1 MRHAKTSGKK
11 TCPGRGPAK
20 KHYKQ
25 SFSQDK
31 PGCRQY
37 SRAAAR
43 SARIR
48 KLSRSNS
55 EQGTS
60 MQNSQGR
67 EFRFRV
73 RYPFH
78 RAGDFLEVACININ
92 EVFADSPRS
101 IRAAAAMELP
111 GTSKLAAVNVVDSPS
126 QSPGPVHRLP
136 AGFVV
141 IKTNPKSE
149 SWYCGDFRQLFPH
162 TLIQSSFFSVN
173 NLIFLLIS
181 IRLTRI
187 LIFANKLELFANIML

>member
-1 MRHAKTSGKK
+1 M
-11 TCPGRGPAK
+11 
-20 KHYKQ
+20 HYKQ
-25 SFSQDK
+25 SLSQDK

-43 SARIR
+43 SARICE
-48 KLSRSNS
+48 LSRSNS
-55 EQGTS
+55 EQETS

-111 GTSKLAAVNVVDSPS
+111 GTSKLAAVHVVDSPS
-126 QSPGPVHRLP
+126 QSPVLFIDCREFRGHQN
-136 AGFVV
+136 
-141 IKTNPKSE
+141 KPK
-149 SWYCGDFRQLFPH
+149 
-162 TLIQSSFFSVN
+162 I
-173 NLIFLLIS
+173 
-181 IRLTRI
+181 RI
-187 LIFANKLELFANIML
+187 LVLWRFSPALSSYPDPKLVFQRKQPDISFNIHTVNAYINIC

>member
-37 SRAAAR
+37 SREAAR
-43 SARIR
+43 SARICE
-48 KLSRSNS
+48 LSRSNS
-55 EQGTS
+55 EQETS
-60 MQNSQGR
+60 MQNSQRR

-92 EVFADSPRS
+92 EVFADSPSS
-101 IRAAAAMELP
+101 IRAAAMELP

-126 QSPGPVHRLP
+126 QSPGPVHRPP
-136 AGFVV
+136 AGFMA
-141 IKTNPKSE
+141 IKTSPKSE
-149 SWYCGDFRQLFPH
+149 SWHCGDFRQHFLH
-162 TLIQSSFFSVN
+162 TLIQSSLFSVN
-173 NLIFLLIS
+173 NL
-181 IRLTRI
+181 
-187 LIFANKLELFANIML
+187 